1 MSYKEQWVYSLIFYA
16 GPKPGYNG
24 HFNAHS
30 YSAFDGE
37 ALIFFSKCVF
47 ESCSNYDFQIL
58 TKLNFKKE
66 SILLYRTSSLMF
78 TWKKSIWIS
87 NFKAAF
93 WNVHYIPGFTR
104 PTPQATRTTQFW
116 IWVEYPM
123 YTTKIIFFIF
133 VSWHSTYSHRK
144 KFP

>member
-1 MSYKEQWVYSLIFYA
+1 MYYHQLIWLCLIFCII
-16 GPKPGYNG
+16 PTKKNNECTIWFFMRWLKPGYNG

-66 SILLYRTSSLMF
+66 SILLYRTSSHMF

-104 PTPQATRTTQFW
+104 PTPQATRTSQFW

-123 YTTKIIFFIF
+123 K
-133 VSWHSTYSHRK
+133 
-144 KFP
+144 